1 MINFSALNSQISAPK
16 THSQVAL
23 VYDCDHEIVL
33 FSKKGEQKIHPAS
46 TTKIATLL
54 YSLHC
59 NRDPKEL
66 VVVLPELLRS
76 ISKEQKIA
84 GNYTVLP
91 YLLEPDAY
99 TIGLVPHSYYS
110 LEDLYH
116 ALTLV
121 SANDAA
127 NVLAYHLGEQSIEQF
142 MIGLNRFLTS
152 LGCTETTYVN
162 PSGLEYPAHR
172 TTALDLAKMLSYG
185 IKQPDFLKIIGTVF
199 YKMETGDLIDREL
212 NNSNRLLRS
221 ENGLQYK
228 YCLGGK
234 TGYTENAGYCFVGA
248 AQNKERTVV
257 VAVMQSA
264 TPLERFIDAT
274 NLFNAAFAEKKT
286 TRVFYNALDPCFSV
300 QPIYAKHTLP
310 LYLLEDLKV
319 ESFASIVNAIEV
331 KVEYFEAKLPIK
343 KGEILG
349 QVQLIVPSGKILDT
363 KVLVASRDAPHTW
376 VSFWVEKRFKALF
389 FVILLVSV
397 GIIFKRTT
405 RQEIGA

>member
-1 MINFSALNSQISAPK
+1 MGFSTLNSQISVPK
-16 THSQVAL
+16 TSSQVAL
-23 VYDCDHEIVL
+23 VYDCEHEMVL

-59 NRDPKEL
+59 NRNPKEL
-66 VVVLPELLRS
+66 VLVLPELLKS
-76 ISKEQKIA
+76 IPKAQKIS

-91 YLLEPDAY
+91 YLLEPDAS

-152 LGCTETTYVN
+152 IGCYETTYVN

-199 YKMETGDLIDREL
+199 YKMETGELIDREL

-221 ENGLQYK
+221 ESGLQYK

-234 TGYTENAGYCFVGA
+234 TGFTEHAGYCFVGA
-248 AQNKERTVV
+248 AQNKERTIV

-264 TPLERFIDAT
+264 TPQDRFVDAT
-274 NLFNAAFAEKKT
+274 NLFNAAFTEKKT
-286 TRVFYNALDPCFSV
+286 TRVFYNAFDPCFSIR
-300 QPIYAKHTLP
+300 PKYANHNL
-310 LYLLEDLKV
+310 LLHLLEDLKV
-319 ESFASIVNAIEV
+319 ESFASVVDTVEA
-331 KVEYFEAKLPIK
+331 KVEYFDGQLPIK
-343 KGEILG
+343 KGQILG
-349 QVQLIVPSGKILDT
+349 QVQLIVPNGKILET
-363 KVLVASRDAPHTW
+363 KVLVASKDVPHTW
-376 VSFWVEKRFKALF
+376 VSFWIKERARAQLF
-389 FVILLVSV
+389 LLLIFTA
-397 GIIFKRTT
+397 GIILKNSRKI
-405 RQEIGA
+405 EKGV